1 MKYFSILTSLLILI
15 TLGSCD
21 EGDACPAVGAPVC
34 GSDGI
39 TYGNSCYAEAA
50 GIENYTSG
58 ECTDLVACTANY
70 DPVCGSDGNTY
81 SNSCEAGKA
90 GIENYTL
97 GECAN

>member
-15 TLGSCD
+15 ALGSCD

-34 GSDGI
+34 GSNGI

-50 GIENYTSG
+50 GIENYPFG
-58 ECTDLVACTANY
+58 ECTDHVVCTANY
-70 DPVCGSDGNTY
+70 EPVCGSDGNTY

-90 GIENYTL
+90 GIENYTS

>member
-15 TLGSCD
+15 VLGSCD

-50 GIENYTSG
+50 GIENYTFG
-58 ECTDLVACTANY
+58 ECTDDVVCTANY
-70 DPVCGSDGNTY
+70 EPVCGSDGNTY

-90 GIENYTL
+90 GIENYTS

>member
-15 TLGSCD
+15 ALSSCD

-34 GSDGI
+34 GSNGI

-50 GIENYTSG
+50 GIENYIFG
-58 ECTDLVACTANY
+58 ECTDDVVCTANY
-70 DPVCGSDGNTY
+70 EPVCGSDGNTY

-90 GIENYTL
+90 GIENYTS
-97 GECAN
+97 GECAD